1 MLLMIPKF
9 SSAQNLKL
17 NADNV
22 DEVVKALTLEEKA
35 RLLVGRENSKS
46 KMVFQELQGRLKMF
60 PV

>member
-1 MLLMIPKF
+1 MKIYFFILGMLLMIPKF

-22 DEVVKALTLEEKA
+22 DEVVKALV
-35 RLLVGRENSKS
+35 RV